1 MRSSRLLET
10 IGGLS
15 PALGRRLGAAR
26 QPTAPDQP
34 GLEALATLE
43 AAGVTFLGVARQ
55 RGEAGGLGFGEGAVS
70 FLRAA
75 QCQDE
80 AHYHFLLSAG
90 AAPRAAAFVLPEG
103 ALDDPQAVLRTLVG
117 LEAIGVAAHM
127 ALARRAAEAGDH
139 RLVEVA
145 YQMGAV
151 DAQHEALA
159 RVLTGGRPPNDR
171 AFARWRFADPAEAAE
186 ALAELGF
193 GKDGEETI
201 PFPGPVDRLCA
212 GVVGLV
218 PETTDDPQPSG
229 Q

>member
-1 MRSSRLLET
+1 MRSFSIST
-10 IGGLS
+10 
-15 PALGRRLGAAR
+15 R
-26 QPTAPDQP
+26 QPAAPAQA
-34 GLEALATLE
+34 GLDALATLE
-43 AAGVTFLGVARQ
+43 AAGVAFLGVARQ
-55 RGEAGGLGFGEGAVS
+55 RGEGGGLGFGEGAIG

-90 AAPRAAAFVLPEG
+90 AAPRAMAFAMPDG

-117 LEAIGVAAHM
+117 LEAIGIAAHM

-159 RVLTGGRPPNDR
+159 RVLAGGRPPNER
-171 AFARWRFADPAEAAE
+171 AFARWRFADPAGAAD
-186 ALAELGF
+186 ALSELGF
-193 GKDGEETI
+193 AAGGEDAV

-218 PETTDDPQPSG
+218 PETSDDPPPSG